1 MTEGINYGAE
11 LNWELGVDFPLWANT
26 EVYVKTVSKGYLLEG
41 ETPKDAYWRVATTVA
56 KRLRKPDLASKFF
69 DYMWRGW
76 LNLATPVFSNT
87 GTERGLPISCFGID
101 VGDSIHEIG
110 AKNLEMMLL
119 AKHGGGVGAR
129 FLLDAAETKIGRDT
143 TNEIQ
148 LDDITVSRS
157 HAMISKKDGYHIRDL
172 GSLNGTYL
180 NAIAVRD
187 TQVNAGDEIQIGKYH
202 LTLFIGDK

>member
-1 MTEGINYGAE
+1 MADKATPPKDLTSTLNLRQLRSIPQAGLSEDLLKSLTIEQKNVVSNLPKGEGILLVLKGA
-11 LNWELGVDFPLWANT
+11 
-26 EVYVKTVSKGYLLEG
+26 
-41 ETPKDAYWRVATTVA
+41 
-56 KRLRKPDLASKFF
+56 
-69 DYMWRGW
+69 
-76 LNLATPVFSNT
+76 
-87 GTERGLPISCFGID
+87 
-101 VGDSIHEIG
+101 
-110 AKNLEMMLL
+110 
-119 AKHGGGVGAR
+119 GVGAR

-157 HAMISKKDGYHIRDL
+157 HAMISKKNGYHIKDL